1 MLLGW
6 ALSPCL
12 GHSESSSF
20 SSTQPAQLTPVLL
33 GKRGAPQR
41 QPNEPLRPA
50 VRHGVPFPVPMQSQP
65 QPVVS
70 SCRAVWGWWVS
81 PVRCRTPQLQRSSAR
96 LSSRQ
101 PPGHTAY
108 RTSKSPPLGRSSY
121 GTGNTGSISRR
132 FPRGRGRVGCSRRR
146 CCCGRISAIG
156 PPAPCP
162 PRAGGAVRGRG
173 SVGTRGGD

>member
-50 VRHGVPFPVPMQSQP
+50 LWHGVRFPVPMQSQP

-108 RTSKSPPLGRSSY
+108 RTSKSPPARPEQLRDWKY
-121 GTGNTGSISRR
+121 R
-132 FPRGRGRVGCSRRR
+132 FHLSAFPEGQRKGWLQQEAVLLRAYLCHRTPRAV
-146 CCCGRISAIG
+146 
-156 PPAPCP
+156 PAP
-162 PRAGGAVRGRG
+162 GWG
-173 SVGTRGGD
+173 SSAGTRLRGHAPG